1 MPHIDKHP
9 AGSFSWLE
17 LGTSDQA
24 AAKSFYGA
32 LFGWE
37 ANDFPMGPDGH
48 YTMFQIDG
56 RDAAACYQLGP
67 QMAGVPP
74 NWALYIAVDS
84 ADQAAGRAA
93 ELGGTVLKPA
103 FDVSTFGRMAV
114 IQDPTGA
121 VFCIWQAK
129 TNTGIGIAGVPGTLC
144 WADLNTPD
152 RDRARA
158 FYEGLF
164 GWSMTTGKSK
174 DPSSYLHILN
184 GESGIGG
191 ILPEE
196 YRNNHAPPHWM
207 PYILVSDCDASTAK
221 AKDLGATIYAPP
233 TTVGES
239 LRFSVLADPQGAV
252 FALSTAFRS

>member
-9 AGSFSWLE
+9 PGSFSWLE
-17 LGTSDQA
+17 LGTSDQG

-32 LFGWE
+32 LFGWQ
-37 ANDFPMGPDGH
+37 ANDFPMGPDGT
-48 YTMFQIDG
+48 YTIFQIEG
-56 RDAAACYQLGP
+56 RDAAAGYQLGP

-74 NWALYIAVDS
+74 HWALYIAVDS
-84 ADQAAGRAA
+84 ADQTAGRAG
-93 ELGGTVLKPA
+93 ELGGTVLKGA
-103 FDVSTFGRMAV
+103 FDVGDFGRMAV

-129 TNTGIGIAGVPGTLC
+129 TNTGIGIAGFPGTLC

-164 GWSMTTGKSK
+164 GWTMTTGKSK
-174 DPSSYLHILN
+174 DPSSYLHIMN

-191 ILPEE
+191 ILPED
-196 YRNNHAPPHWM
+196 YRNKHAPPHWL
-207 PYILVSDCDASTAK
+207 PYILVADCDASTAK
-221 AKDLGATIYAPP
+221 AKELGATIYAPP
-233 TTVGES
+233 MTIENS

-252 FALSTAFRS
+252 FALFMAMH